1 MCDTYGFVRI
11 CTLKNE
17 SDDAIEL
24 DLLDGLNRILPAGV
38 DQGLYEKASYLAE
51 AYMRHERLTDLP
63 MAIYTLNAPVS
74 DRAEPSEQ
82 LSSSFVMGSRHETR
96 LDSH

>member
-1 MCDTYGFVRI
+1 MRI

-17 SDDAIEL
+17 SDNVIEL

-51 AYMRHERLTDLP
+51 AYMRHEKITDHP
-63 MAIYTLNAPVS
+63 MAIYTLNAPVA

-82 LSSSFVMGSRHETR
+82 LSASLREFSA
-96 LDSH
+96 